1 MKPFTLHS
9 DQVHGNNVTFQ
20 DIKTLKSQYKSVE
33 DIDYYIGG
41 LLEKPLPDGTVGQSF
56 ACIQAESFY
65 RWKFGDRL
73 FYEFP
78 TAKFTPGRHQ
88 LLF

>member
-1 MKPFTLHS
+1 MHS
-9 DQVHGNNVTFQ
+9 YTFHFQ
-20 DIKTLKSQYKSVE
+20 DIKVLESLYKSVD

-56 ACIQAESFY
+56 ACVQAESFY

-78 TAKFTPGRHQ
+78 QAKFTSGMI
-88 LLF
+88 FDVIAITN